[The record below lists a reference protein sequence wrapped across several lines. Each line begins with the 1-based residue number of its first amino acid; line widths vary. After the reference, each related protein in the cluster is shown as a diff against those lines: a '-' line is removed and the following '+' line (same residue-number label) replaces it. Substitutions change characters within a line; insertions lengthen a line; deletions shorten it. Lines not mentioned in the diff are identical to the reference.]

1 MPVTPFLIHETPLG
15 TNKSHSLARRVLFFH
30 RKLHL
35 DPPLDTDVNCRLCQR
50 TENGAAAVL
59 LMNGSGGGA
68 CVERRR
74 RVNEIIEEREERKRG
89 ESGRAA
95 GEPTAAC
102 GFTRLVCVVDMDTI
116 IIACGLE

>member
-35 DPPLDTDVNCRLCQR
+35 DPLLDTDVNCRLCQR

-74 RVNEIIEEREERKRG
+74 RVNEIIEEWEGERG
-89 ESGRAA
+89 EKRGRAA

-102 GFTRLVCVVDMDTI
+102 GFTRLVLLI
-116 IIACGLE
+116 WIR